1 MAAETPNSMMM
12 SRTDCT
18 LIESLSLH
26 LAYIYRRKDFT
37 SELLGDTHLNR
48 HDDSHQGMAEFRYR
62 LNETASL
69 SASFQR
75 TQRTSTVVTRDFN
88 DTIYS
93 LGGSYRF

>member
-1 MAAETPNSMMM
+1 MYLALCSPIST
-12 SRTDCT
+12 SRNENVIN
-18 LIESLSLH
+18 LPAPWILE
-26 LAYIYRRKDFT
+26 
-37 SELLGDTHLNR
+37 DTHLNR

-62 LNETASL
+62 LSSATSL

-75 TQRTSTVVTRDFN
+75 TQRASTVVTRDFN